1 MSVKRS
7 SALTPIVTAL
17 LFALLLTLVSSSPLI
32 ERTESPDIPCQVS
45 LAKAPIPLS
54 TLPTLDEAASSLRD
68 EETSVPVPMTASHPL
83 CASRVFL
90 LVCDAN
96 GRILRKASYVR
107 CFYEVF
113 RVETAAG

>member
-1 MSVKRS
+1 MKRS
-7 SALTPIVTAL
+7 SVLTPIVTAL
-17 LFALLLTLVSSSPLI
+17 LFALLFTLVSSSALI

-45 LAKAPIPLS
+45 LAKAPAPPS
-54 TLPTLDEAASSLRD
+54 TLPTLDEAASSRRD
-68 EETSVPVPMTASHPL
+68 EETAVPVTTTTSRPL
-83 CASRVFL
+83 CAPRVFL